1 MIYKASRLIL
11 SLSPCFLSLLF
22 LAARF
27 QKNGILVFSPLSL
40 PFPFSPSVSFSLI
53 KHKKG
58 TRVIKQWKGKQGGD
72 SLRVDLSVL
81 HHILPSAY
89 LFCSFPYPSP
99 SHSSSF
105 CFSYFER
112 RDKGE
117 RDKGERIN
125 KEECHLLCVLFCL
138 SLFSIHL
145 SSILFF
151 ALPIKNVIVCIYPLS
166 FSLPPLLLFPSKRQK
181 RKKGRTRGEWR
192 PCSFLLLFQWMRKVS
207 RVGPLPVDPP
217 HALANPSSRPIA
229 SVLFLVAKLKRS
241 GFLYMFIVLPVVFFK
256 GKSARE
262 EKDKKER
269 KNENE
274 RHLLL
279 PYFCTS
285 LFCLHFSAILFIALP
300 IKIAFLLISPLSFL
314 SPFSS
319 LVLL

>member
-58 TRVIKQWKGKQGGD
+58 TRVIKQWKGKQG
-72 SLRVDLSVL
+72 VTPCAW
-81 HHILPSAY
+81 I
-89 LFCSFPYPSP
+89 FPYFIISSP
-99 SHSSSF
+99 RPISSVPFRTHLLLIVLPF

-117 RDKGERIN
+117 RMN

-274 RHLLL
+274 HHLLL